1 MNDIDRSVES
11 MDFDMRRRFAFKEIH
26 ASDTME
32 MIKSNDYLKEFYPL
46 IEERMK
52 NLNLC
57 ILTIQGFS
65 SAYQIGAAYF
75 LKLANYL
82 EEEKLT
88 EMAWENLWSNHL
100 QGLLFEYLRG
110 LPNADEELQKLYRAF
125 LLEEKYKKERAD
137 SKQQY
142 SYARYEQE
150 GYKVIALDLLNN
162 PNLNFILDENY
173 LAYYI
178 LRKKMN
184 NESKKISSIKEKLLK
199 KNDLG

>member
-11 MDFDMRRRFAFKEIH
+11 MDFAMRRRFAFKEIK

-32 MIKSNDYLKEFYPL
+32 MIKSNDKLREFYPR
-46 IEERMK
+46 IEERMR

-82 EEEKLT
+82 EEGKLT
-88 EMAWENLWSNHL
+88 EKAWEDLWSNHL

-110 LPNADEELQKLYRAF
+110 LPNSQEELQKLQRVF
-125 LLEEKYKKERAD
+125 LPEEK
-137 SKQQY
+137 
-142 SYARYEQE
+142 
-150 GYKVIALDLLNN
+150 N
-162 PNLNFILDENY
+162 
-173 LAYYI
+173 
-178 LRKKMN
+178 
-184 NESKKISSIKEKLLK
+184 
-199 KNDLG
+199 